1 MATPSRLEIL
11 NSNPASV
18 SGSVYVSDNDS
29 VLESPSQH
37 ESESIA
43 EKGLDRC
50 GGWSFCVGATFL
62 VAVEVAKTLIAAGSE
77 QLEEGEGVGEAIA
90 MAVGGWAC
98 HHFE

>member
-62 VAVEVAKTLIAAGSE
+62 VAVEVAKNPHCSRKR
-77 QLEEGEGVGEAIA
+77 
-90 MAVGGWAC
+90 AVGGRGGSRRGDSDGGWRVGMPSL
-98 HHFE
+98 